1 MKIDILTIFPDFFRG
16 PLDYGIVRRARE
28 TGLVEINIHDLRAF
42 TKDKHRTVDDRPFG
56 GGEGMVLKPEPI
68 FECLESFGDVASREV
83 RLSAG
88 AKQSVI
94 LLSAQGRRLDQT
106 LAAELSAL
114 DRIVLICGR
123 YEGVDERIS
132 EHLADRELSIGDY
145 VLSGGELGA
154 AVIVETVTRLIP
166 GAVGNQASTRQESF
180 TDVRSEDARTES
192 FTVGA
197 QLAGDG
203 PSSTCVSGGLLDY
216 PHYTRPADFRGMAV
230 PEVLVNGNHD
240 QIRSWRRKTA
250 LAKTLRNRPDLL
262 ERVALTAVDKELLAQ
277 IKLDQIKLVQG
288 TTDGDGA
295 SPVSTKDLSAK
306 DHGKS

>member
-56 GGEGMVLKPEPI
+56 GGEGMVLKPGPI

-83 RLSAG
+83 RLGPG

-132 EHLADRELSIGDY
+132 EHLADREVSIGDY

-154 AVIVETVTRLIP
+154 AVIVDTITRLIP

-180 TDVRSEDARTES
+180 TDVRSEDTRTES

-197 QLAGDG
+197 ELAGDG
-203 PSSTCVSGGLLDY
+203 PSSTCASGGLLDY

-262 ERVALTAVDKELLAQ
+262 ERVALTAEDKELLAQ
-277 IKLDQIKLVQG
+277 IKLDQSILTEPRLAPSLQK
-288 TTDGDGA
+288 
-295 SPVSTKDLSAK
+295 SK
-306 DHGKS
+306 GKS